1 MEFEW
6 DPAKARLNDRKHGIG
21 FEEASTVFGDPLAV
35 TFADPDHS
43 EAEDRW
49 VTFGQSRKRRLLV
62 VTHSDRAGRVRLISA
77 REATRRE
84 RKIYEE
90 G

>member
-62 VTHSDRAGRVRLISA
+62 VTHFDRAGRVRLISA

>member
-6 DPAKARLNDRKHGIG
+6 DPAKARLNDRKHGVG

-43 EAEDRW
+43 KAEDRW
-49 VTFGQSRKRRLLV
+49 VTFGQSRERRLLV

>member
-1 MEFEW
+1 MQIEW
-6 DPAKARLNDRKHGIG
+6 DPAKGSANLRKHGIS
-21 FEEASTVFGDPLAV
+21 FEEAGSVFGDSLAV

-43 EAEDRW
+43 VGEARW
-49 VTFGQSRKRRLLV
+49 LTFGLSVNRRLLV
-62 VTHSDRAGRVRLISA
+62 VTHAERAGRVRIISA
-77 REATRRE
+77 REATKHE